1 MGLCNARDKIPSNPD
16 RSLESWFKQYFCKD
30 NQQLSWTLIFPPVF
44 LVWIDKHLGNI
55 IIKLSG
61 IRMVNIMMKT
71 MMIMMMVV
79 MMMMMMMMN
88 MMMMMICA
96 RV

>member
-1 MGLCNARDKIPSNPD
+1 METGV
-16 RSLESWFKQYFCKD
+16 
-30 NQQLSWTLIFPPVF
+30 FPPVF
-44 LVWIDKHLGNI
+44 KGYIDKHWGNI

-71 MMIMMMVV
+71 VMIMMMVV

>member
-1 MGLCNARDKIPSNPD
+1 M
-16 RSLESWFKQYFCKD
+16 
-30 NQQLSWTLIFPPVF
+30 F

-79 MMMMMMMMN
+79 MMMMIMMMN
-88 MMMMMICA
+88 MMMMMYVPECQRRAYSA
-96 RV
+96 RIGSELISKTR